1 MAEPTM
7 WPLEFLCGRKIDPSH
22 VLKVVVERVDGIV
35 FVRAWYVGALY
46 EGVMYSKGGLPTI
59 GAFDIV
65 FNSCGLNRVY
75 V

>member
-1 MAEPTM
+1 MPKPTM
-7 WPLEFLCGRKIDPSH
+7 WPLEFLCGRVNDPSH

-35 FVRAWYVGALY
+35 FVRGWYVGALC
-46 EGVMYSKGGLPTI
+46 EGVMYYKGGLPTI

-65 FNSCGLNRVY
+65 FNSGGLNWVY